1 MMAGLM
7 MVAIGAGGIKPCVS
21 AHVGDQF
28 GESNKHLLEPMFG
41 WFYVAINVGA
51 FTAYAALPV
60 VLRHY
65 GVGPAF
71 AIPGIAMALATLA
84 FWMGRHRF
92 IHIPPAGAGYFK
104 RAFTGQGLN
113 IIGKLV
119 PIYLIHRFQLIAV
132 GKLIG
137 GEEFNYV
144 LRGDGQ
150 NITTPVSSDRQREA
164 IAALINT
171 LSPTVLG
178 IPENVLRLIPPRPP
192 GVPKTRETFP
202 TSTGK
207 IFEPFGAARSAA
219 ALTLAVM
226 LEPSRAARLIAS
238 NARQTT
244 MPGFSELTDD
254 LLRSTWFASHQ
265 PGTDGEIQ
273 RQTNNL
279 ALERLMMLAMNT
291 SADPQVRAIALDAIN
306 QLDNW
311 LAPRA
316 TTENDPS
323 WRAQYGFARFEIEQM
338 RNDPSS
344 VEQIEPVTI
353 PPGEPIGSTDMGST
367 PDWLEFNN
375 K

>member
-1 MMAGLM
+1 
-7 MVAIGAGGIKPCVS
+7 
-21 AHVGDQF
+21 
-28 GESNKHLLEPMFG
+28 
-41 WFYVAINVGA
+41 
-51 FTAYAALPV
+51 
-60 VLRHY
+60 
-65 GVGPAF
+65 
-71 AIPGIAMALATLA
+71 
-84 FWMGRHRF
+84 
-92 IHIPPAGAGYFK
+92 
-104 RAFTGQGLN
+104 
-113 IIGKLV
+113 
-119 PIYLIHRFQLIAV
+119 
-132 GKLIG
+132 
-137 GEEFNYV
+137 
-144 LRGDGQ
+144 
-150 NITTPVSSDRQREA
+150 
-164 IAALINT
+164 
-171 LSPTVLG
+171 
-178 IPENVLRLIPPRPP
+178 
-192 GVPKTRETFP
+192 
-202 TSTGK
+202 
-207 IFEPFGAARSAA
+207 
-219 ALTLAVM
+219 
-226 LEPSRAARLIAS
+226 
-238 NARQTT
+238 